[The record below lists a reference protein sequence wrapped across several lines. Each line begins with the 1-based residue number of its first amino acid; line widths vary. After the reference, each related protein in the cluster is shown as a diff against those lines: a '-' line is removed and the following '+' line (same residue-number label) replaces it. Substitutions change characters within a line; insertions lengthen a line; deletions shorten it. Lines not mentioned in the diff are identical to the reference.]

1 MYKQLAKNGT
11 TLNKNM
17 TNTDSLS
24 LTDLVCTNAS
34 VTTCNSNYIK
44 SNEISCT
51 TLDIP
56 TAAPLT
62 TLYVGTTYY
71 NDATKSLRIY
81 DGAHWFQIVL
91 TQVP

>member
-1 MYKQLAKNGT
+1 MNKKLTNNGSK
-11 TLNKNM
+11 LSKNM
-17 TNTDSLS
+17 TNTDTLS
-24 LTDLVCTNAS
+24 LTALQCTNAS

-81 DGAHWFQIVL
+81 DGTHWYQIVL